1 MVKGQNSV
9 HVCEPRYAD
18 VLPGRTA
25 SRPVRRGTV
34 LDTKIQKDSSSS
46 AGPVKS
52 AARALDL
59 LDEIA
64 ANGPGTQMQ
73 LSTRLHIPKSSLH
86 ALLRTMTDRG
96 WLQTDPTGTIYQL
109 GIHSLVV
116 SSAYLDADPVLARA
130 ATILDE
136 VAAATGET
144 VHLGRRD
151 AAEVIYTAKRE
162 SVHPLRMHSAV
173 GRRLP
178 AYATSLGRALL
189 AELPADQRGTY
200 VPESI
205 APITP
210 NTTTDKTAVL
220 EIIER
225 AAVQGYATESEESCM
240 GVRCFG
246 VALPLGRK
254 GEDALSVAVPI
265 SRLGDG
271 REDFIIETLLS
282 VKARLAAAQGNS
294 LVR

>member
-1 MVKGQNSV
+1 MQLQK
-9 HVCEPRYAD
+9 ELAPA
-18 VLPGRTA
+18 TA
-25 SRPVRRGTV
+25 
-34 LDTKIQKDSSSS
+34 

-64 ANGPGTQMQ
+64 AHGPGTQLQ
-73 LSTRLHIPKSSLH
+73 LSTRLNIPKSSLH

-96 WLQTDPTGTIYQL
+96 WLQTDPTGSVYQL

-116 SSAYLDADPVLARA
+116 SSAYLDGDPVLARA
-130 ATILDE
+130 ASVLDE

-144 VHLGRRD
+144 VHLGRLD
-151 AAEVIYTAKRE
+151 GHDVIYTAKRE
-162 SVHPLRMHSAV
+162 SMHPLRMHSAV

-178 AYATSLGRALL
+178 AFATSLGRALM
-189 AELPADQRGTY
+189 AELPTEQRRDM
-200 VPESI
+200 VPEH
-205 APITP
+205 ITAITA
-210 NTTTDKTAVL
+210 NTTTDKDAVL

-225 AAVQGYATESEESCM
+225 AQAQGYATESEESCM

-246 VALPLGRK
+246 VALPFTHQTV
-254 GEDALSVAVPI
+254 DALSVAVPI
-265 SRLGDG
+265 SRLDNG

-282 VKARLAAAQGNS
+282 VKARLAAVHGNS